1 MGLIVRAI
9 IFLVIVGAISSVP
22 AVQAQDIQHGRQLA
36 LEVGAA
42 CHAVLAGQAQSPI
55 GEAPS
60 FEWIAAT
67 PVMTAVA
74 LNVWFTA
81 QDHPTIV
88 LSQTEA
94 QDVAAHITV

>member
-1 MGLIVRAI
+1 MV
-9 IFLVIVGAISSVP
+9 LVIAGANSSVP

-67 PVMTAVA
+67 PDMTAVA
-74 LNVWFTA
+74 LNVRFTA

-94 QDVAAHITV
+94 QDVAAHIRRDLPV